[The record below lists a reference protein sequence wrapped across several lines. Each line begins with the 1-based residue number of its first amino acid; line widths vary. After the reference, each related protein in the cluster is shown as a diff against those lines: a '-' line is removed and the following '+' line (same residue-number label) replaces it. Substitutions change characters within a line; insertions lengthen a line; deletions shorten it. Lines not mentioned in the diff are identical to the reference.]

1 MPHDPDFLYS
11 DLLPTGADDTPYRL
25 VTTEG
30 VSTFEA
36 NGRTFL
42 QVAPEAIRTLAAEA
56 MHDIAHYLRPAHLA
70 QLRRIID
77 DPESSG
83 NDRFVALD
91 LLKNVNISAGGVLPM
106 CQDTGTAIVMGKKSE
121 GVLTGAD
128 DGEAISRGVYDA
140 YTKLN
145 LRYSQLAP
153 LTMWDEKNTGSNLP
167 AQIELYAT
175 GKDYYELLFMAKGG
189 GSANKSYLFQE
200 TKAVLNETAMATG
213 QLAPCRGSRTTR
225 TSWQKYLPPNCAPI
239 PKPRVSSSTCA
250 SSSTSRK
257 PWPSSEPVLGSVSR

>member
-1 MPHDPDFLYS
+1 MVSADAATSAAGAGPEFRYS
-11 DLLPTGADDTPYRL
+11 DLLPIGADETPYRL
-25 VTTEG
+25 LTTEG

-36 NGRTFL
+36 GGQTFL
-42 QVAPEAIRTLAAEA
+42 KVDPEAIRLLTAEA

-70 QLRRIID
+70 QLRKIID

-128 DGEAISRGVYDA
+128 DGVPISQGVYDA
-140 YTKLN
+140 YTLLN

-153 LTMWDEKNTGSNLP
+153 LTMWEEKNTGTNLP
-167 AQIELYAT
+167 AQIELYST
-175 GKDYYELLFMAKGG
+175 PSHDGKPEYKFLFMAKGG
-189 GSANKSYLFQE
+189 GS
-200 TKAVLNETAMATG
+200 
-213 QLAPCRGSRTTR
+213 
-225 TSWQKYLPPNCAPI
+225 
-239 PKPRVSSSTCA
+239 
-250 SSSTSRK
+250 
-257 PWPSSEPVLGSVSR
+257 